1 MKISSILD
9 LQKISNKINKILS
22 PGDVILLYGQI
33 GVGKTSFAR
42 LLINNYENEKKLKKS
57 EVLSPTFNIVFEYD
71 IKDFTIEHYD
81 LYRLKDEKEI
91 KNIGLFQNL
100 EQKITSRIN
109 KILLPGDVIFLYGQ
123 IGVGKTTFVRLL
135 INNYENEKKLNNSE
149 VLSPTF
155 NIVFEYDIKDF
166 TIEHYDLYRIKNE
179 KELKN
184 IGLFV
189 NLKKNI
195 TIVEWPELIK
205 NKPINRIDL
214 FFEYTKDMNERTL
227 TIKTS
232 GRLKD
237 NEF

>member
-9 LQKISNKINKILS
+9 LQKITSSINKILL
-22 PGDVILLYGQI
+22 PGDVIFLYGQI
-33 GVGKTSFAR
+33 GVGKTTFVR

-81 LYRLKDEKEI
+81 LYRLKNEKEI
-91 KNIGLFQNL
+91 KNIGLFA
-100 EQKITSRIN
+100 
-109 KILLPGDVIFLYGQ
+109 
-123 IGVGKTTFVRLL
+123 
-135 INNYENEKKLNNSE
+135 
-149 VLSPTF
+149 
-155 NIVFEYDIKDF
+155 
-166 TIEHYDLYRIKNE
+166 
-179 KELKN
+179 
-184 IGLFV
+184 
-189 NLKKNI
+189 NLKQNI

-214 FFEYTKDMNERTL
+214 FFEYTKDMNEITL

-237 NEF
+237 NVF

>member
-9 LQKISNKINKILS
+9 LQKITNSIHKILL
-22 PGDVILLYGQI
+22 PGDVIFLYGQI
-33 GVGKTSFAR
+33 GVGKTTFVR
-42 LLINNYENEKKLKKS
+42 LLVNNYENEKKLKKS

-81 LYRLKDEKEI
+81 LYRLKNEKEI
-91 KNIGLFQNL
+91 KNIGLFA
-100 EQKITSRIN
+100 
-109 KILLPGDVIFLYGQ
+109 
-123 IGVGKTTFVRLL
+123 
-135 INNYENEKKLNNSE
+135 
-149 VLSPTF
+149 
-155 NIVFEYDIKDF
+155 
-166 TIEHYDLYRIKNE
+166 
-179 KELKN
+179 
-184 IGLFV
+184 
-189 NLKKNI
+189 NLKQNI

>member
-9 LQKISNKINKILS
+9 LQKITNS
-22 PGDVILLYGQI
+22 
-33 GVGKTSFAR
+33 
-42 LLINNYENEKKLKKS
+42 
-57 EVLSPTFNIVFEYD
+57 
-71 IKDFTIEHYD
+71 IK
-81 LYRLKDEKEI
+81 
-91 KNIGLFQNL
+91 
-100 EQKITSRIN
+100 

-135 INNYENEKKLNNSE
+135 INNYENEKNLKKSE

-166 TIEHYDLYRIKNE
+166 IIEHYDLYRLKNE
-179 KELKN
+179 KEIKN
-184 IGLFV
+184 IGLFS
-189 NLKKNI
+189 NLKQNI

-214 FFEYTKDMNERTL
+214 FFEYSKDMNERTL
-227 TIKTS
+227 SIKTS

>member
-9 LQKISNKINKILS
+9 LQKITSSIKKILL
-22 PGDVILLYGQI
+22 PGDVIFLYGQI
-33 GVGKTSFAR
+33 GVGKTTFVR
-42 LLINNYENEKKLKKS
+42 LLVNNYEKEKKLKKS

-81 LYRLKDEKEI
+81 LYRLKNEKEI
-91 KNIGLFQNL
+91 KNIGLF
-100 EQKITSRIN
+100 E
-109 KILLPGDVIFLYGQ
+109 
-123 IGVGKTTFVRLL
+123 
-135 INNYENEKKLNNSE
+135 
-149 VLSPTF
+149 
-155 NIVFEYDIKDF
+155 
-166 TIEHYDLYRIKNE
+166 
-179 KELKN
+179 
-184 IGLFV
+184 
-189 NLKKNI
+189 NLKQNI

>member
-9 LQKISNKINKILS
+9 LQKI
-22 PGDVILLYGQI
+22 
-33 GVGKTSFAR
+33 TSS
-42 LLINNYENEKKLKKS
+42 I
-57 EVLSPTFNIVFEYD
+57 
-71 IKDFTIEHYD
+71 H
-81 LYRLKDEKEI
+81 
-91 KNIGLFQNL
+91 
-100 EQKITSRIN
+100 

-135 INNYENEKKLNNSE
+135 INNYENEKKLKKSE

-155 NIVFEYDIKDF
+155 NIVFEYNIKDF
-166 TIEHYDLYRIKNE
+166 TIEHYDLYRLKNE
-179 KELKN
+179 KEIKN
-184 IGLFV
+184 IGLFA
-189 NLKKNI
+189 NLNQNI

>member
-9 LQKISNKINKILS
+9 LQKITSRIKETLL
-22 PGDVILLYGQI
+22 PGDVIFLYGQI
-33 GVGKTSFAR
+33 GVGKTTFVR

-71 IKDFTIEHYD
+71 IKDFIIEHYD
-81 LYRLKDEKEI
+81 LYRLKNEKEI
-91 KNIGLFQNL
+91 KNIGLF
-100 EQKITSRIN
+100 S
-109 KILLPGDVIFLYGQ
+109 
-123 IGVGKTTFVRLL
+123 
-135 INNYENEKKLNNSE
+135 
-149 VLSPTF
+149 
-155 NIVFEYDIKDF
+155 
-166 TIEHYDLYRIKNE
+166 
-179 KELKN
+179 
-184 IGLFV
+184 
-189 NLKKNI
+189 NLKQNI

-232 GRLKD
+232 GRLED